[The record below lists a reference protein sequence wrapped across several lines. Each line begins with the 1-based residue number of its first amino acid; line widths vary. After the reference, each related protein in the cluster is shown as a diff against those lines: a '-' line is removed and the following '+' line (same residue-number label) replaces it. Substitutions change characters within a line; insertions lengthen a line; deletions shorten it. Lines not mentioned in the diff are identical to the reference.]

1 MKYKVT
7 DVLKITKNSSIV
19 AVEDIMKTIKIGN
32 ILNGLPIISL
42 KRNSE
47 NDFVD
52 LYVKAKK
59 NIEFK
64 VGDEI
69 EVLENNQEK
78 E

>member
-69 EVLENNQEK
+69 EILENNQEK